1 MNGVVGSVYMEIN
14 GGSFASPIY
23 AVCRSGSK
31 SGDVTTVISGSVT
44 LKINGGTFNKQQIYV
59 VQPTSDKTPFSS
71 TASVTVCI
79 TNGTFPQSRATV
91 EGTSAVK
98 CNLYVTSSFSGNV
111 TSSGIVKT
119 IDNAQ
124 CAAIKAPEIKI
135 ITLSYSTPPLSDKKP
150 TTGALT
156 AAEESKLTA
165 KAKEN
170 LQSINSMISK
180 NGADKYAGYRVLFD
194 NSDSY
199 NFKAVENVRFIS
211 MLTGEYSI
219 NKTITNYNIAG
230 AGGGYMIDCGE
241 YVLLAFGDNN
251 AEGGLGKP
259 WRANSL
265 GYTTDTDYTDGITFD
280 GFYTSDMGENG
291 GYAEEFLA
299 SAYAEGHEASKIP
312 TGGIM
317 IGDTLYFCYMSVR
330 GWDLDDGP
338 IWPCNYGGLAI
349 SRDMGRTWELP
360 SDLRW
365 PEESNF
371 GQLYPVIDG
380 DYVYFFGVPGGRR
393 GALKLMRVPINEIE
407 NFYAYEYM
415 VGRNADGSAKY
426 ERGYDAMM
434 TDYAIIEAGVGG
446 VGVMFNEY
454 LGEWMITYCTPYAG
468 DIQFGSIVMRVAK
481 TLDGIWSEPALIM
494 SQASFGSVYEP
505 RISPKYVTDGGRKF
519 MLICSRS
526 NVYNSLVFEIEI
538 SKK

>member
-1 MNGVVGSVYMEIN
+1 MGWH
-14 GGSFASPIY
+14 
-23 AVCRSGSK
+23 R
-31 SGDVTTVISGSVT
+31 
-44 LKINGGTFNKQQIYV
+44 
-59 VQPTSDKTPFSS
+59 
-71 TASVTVCI
+71 
-79 TNGTFPQSRATV
+79 
-91 EGTSAVK
+91 
-98 CNLYVTSSFSGNV
+98 
-111 TSSGIVKT
+111 
-119 IDNAQ
+119 
-124 CAAIKAPEIKI
+124 
-135 ITLSYSTPPLSDKKP
+135 KKP
-150 TTGALT
+150 TTGPIT
-156 AAEESKLTA
+156 AEEEKLLTD

-170 LQSINSMISK
+170 LQSIRNMINK
-180 NGADKYAGYRVLFD
+180 DGADKYASYRKLD
-194 NSDSY
+194 DPNGQY
-199 NFKAVENVRFIS
+199 ELNAVESVKFIS
-211 MLTGEYSI
+211 MLTAEYSD

-251 AEGGLGKP
+251 SEGGLGKP

-265 GYTTDTDYTDGITFD
+265 GYTTDTDYTDGIIFD
-280 GFYTSDMGENG
+280 GFYRSDMGENG

-312 TGGIM
+312 TGGIK

-330 GWDLDDGP
+330 GWKLNDGP

-380 DYVYFFGVPGGRR
+380 DYVYFFGTQGGRR
-393 GALKLMRVPINEIE
+393 GSLKLMRVPIAEIE

-415 VGRNADGSAKY
+415 TGRDADGNAIY

-434 TDYAIIEAGVGG
+434 TDFAIIEAGAGG

-454 LGEWMITYCTPYAG
+454 LGEWMITYCTPFAG
-468 DIQFGSIVMRVAK
+468 DINFGSIVMRVSK
-481 TLDGIWSEPALIM
+481 KLDGIWSEPALIM

-505 RISPKYVTDGGRKF
+505 RISPKFVTDGGRKF

-526 NVYNSLVFEIEI
+526 NVYNSLVFEIEL